1 MRRLLVA
8 ALAAVA
14 LAAGA
19 AADAGAAAPPD
30 LPACA
35 LGKLPAALR
44 TFLPEAIVG
53 AQRRYGATLRGVS
66 AADRTRAEVAY
77 AIGAAAYLYGY
88 PPVILRLTV
97 SRFPVNQFVGI
108 AQLAGASAR
117 AVVAP
122 NHDTLYSVSQL
133 NLENGPLVIDAPA
146 TAGRYS
152 ILQLLDAYTNDF
164 AYIGS
169 GAERDSAESVALV
182 PPGWQGTLPD
192 GVRRLDSPTTLVW
205 LLGRTLIDG
214 QSDLPA
220 ARQVLSGYAITPL
233 ARWAA
238 GARGAPL
245 ILDAF
250 PGNQMTP
257 PVPTGLA
264 FYDTLGQ
271 DLAATPPSA
280 ADACALQAFAS
291 VGIGPGQTPST
302 GTDPLVTEALAAA
315 ATAGPRLVDAASTAM
330 RRDSQG
336 RHNGWFTLA
345 GDTGRFGAD
354 YAGRAVTANLGLAAN
369 TAAQAVYPNTD
380 TDSDGRLLDGRH
392 DYVLTF
398 APGHLPPVKAF
409 WSLTLYGAD
418 RYFAPNPLNRFTLGD
433 RTKGLRYGRGRS
445 LRLFVSHRS
454 PPGRDRANWLPAP
467 RGRFLLYLRLYEP
480 KPAAVGGR
488 WLPPSVVRTGP

>member
-1 MRRLLVA
+1 MPS
-8 ALAAVA
+8 
-14 LAAGA
+14 GA
-19 AADAGAAAPPD
+19 TAPPCAGSARRTA
-30 LPACA
+30 PA
-35 LGKLPAALR
+35 PR
-44 TFLPEAIVG
+44 
-53 AQRRYGATLRGVS
+53 
-66 AADRTRAEVAY
+66 VAY
-77 AIGAAAYLYGY
+77 AIGAAAYVYGY

-169 GAERDSAESVALV
+169 GAERDSAESVAFV

-220 ARQVLSGYAITPL
+220 ARQVLSGYTITPL

-302 GTDPLVTEALAAA
+302 GTDPLVAQALAAA
-315 ATAGPRLVDAASTAM
+315 ATASAATTAG
-330 RRDSQG
+330 S
-336 RHNGWFTLA
+336 
-345 GDTGRFGAD
+345 
-354 YAGRAVTANLGLAAN
+354 
-369 TAAQAVYPNTD
+369 
-380 TDSDGRLLDGRH
+380 
-392 DYVLTF
+392 
-398 APGHLPPVKAF
+398 
-409 WSLTLYGAD
+409 
-418 RYFAPNPLNRFTLGD
+418 
-433 RTKGLRYGRGRS
+433 
-445 LRLFVSHRS
+445 RS
-454 PPGRDRANWLPAP
+454 PATPAGSAP
-467 RGRFLLYLRLYEP
+467 TTPVAR
-480 KPAAVGGR
+480 
-488 WLPPSVVRTGP
+488 